1 MGENLPIDY
10 VIWAERQGT
19 NDFFAIVGLFWHVGA
34 RRKGPNKC
42 ILQEIVLN
50 LRGLGV
56 RAEFPNFF
64 VLLKMCLVLKKLRKF
79 TL

>member
-34 RRKGPNKC
+34 RRKGPKKC

-56 RAEFPNFF
+56 RDLNFLNF
-64 VLLKMCLVLKKLRKF
+64 LYY
-79 TL
+79 

>member
-1 MGENLPIDY
+1 MGENRPIDY

-34 RRKGPNKC
+34 RRKGPKKC

-50 LRGLGV
+50 VRGLGV
-56 RAEFPNFF
+56 RDLNFLIF
-64 VLLKMCLVLKKLRKF
+64 FILLNMCLVQ
-79 TL
+79 